1 ELSGPID
8 DAAWRLTIRRAPERP
23 RQPSIRSRTT
33 VNFSL
38 QGTPKWRKKQR
49 EEAQQMSVKI
59 RLKRFGSKK
68 RPYYRMVVMDSRT
81 ARDGKAIEELGF
93 YHPIE
98 AEDKQLVIKED
109 RVKEWLSNGAEP
121 SDTVR
126 NLLN

>member
-1 ELSGPID
+1 
-8 DAAWRLTIRRAPERP
+8 
-23 RQPSIRSRTT
+23 
-33 VNFSL
+33 
-38 QGTPKWRKKQR
+38 
-49 EEAQQMSVKI
+49 MSVKI

-109 RVKEWLSNGAEP
+109 RVKEWLGNGAEP

-126 NLLN
+126 NLLNKKNIYLA